1 MTNPHQYF
9 IHFFKKNVKASF
21 IVTKSSGVGNIRI
34 SNHVG
39 TFLNPDGFFKII
51 PVLALQAGTKTD
63 RKLTSDTNP
72 DAQ

>member
-1 MTNPHQYF
+1 MLETL
-9 IHFFKKNVKASF
+9 KKNPA
-21 IVTKSSGVGNIRI
+21 GVFFN
-34 SNHVG
+34 
-39 TFLNPDGFFKII
+39 LDGFFKII